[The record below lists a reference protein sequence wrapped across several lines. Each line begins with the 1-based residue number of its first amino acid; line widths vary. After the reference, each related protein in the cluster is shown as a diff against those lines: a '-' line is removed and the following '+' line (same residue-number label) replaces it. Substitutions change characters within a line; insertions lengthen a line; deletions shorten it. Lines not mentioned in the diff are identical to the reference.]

1 MKTFVQW
8 LAEVETQTNP
18 VDAEKA
24 IDAQKEI
31 SGEISRL
38 QKTTDVKKGKVTGA
52 NVVTKAIEDIG
63 KKDASGVQAL
73 AGTPVAMKKKM
84 KK

>member
-1 MKTFVQW
+1 
-8 LAEVETQTNP
+8 
-18 VDAEKA
+18 
-24 IDAQKEI
+24 
-31 SGEISRL
+31 L